1 MLDSPLPKTL
11 ERKLWRGIVEFDL
24 LEPNDRI
31 LIGLSGGK
39 DSIFLCYALSAL
51 RKLSAFPFEIAAI
64 TVDPGFSTS
73 FDTNALSRMCEEFE
87 IEFFL
92 RITEIAQIVGDSR
105 GNPCAQCAFFRR
117 GVLNEFANEHGFNK
131 LALAHHLDDA
141 VHTFL
146 LSIFHAGKLET
157 MRPKIFQ
164 DRSGI
169 TVIRPLIYF
178 REKDIVKGAK
188 LHGFQPISIGCP
200 MVGVGKRDEISDV
213 VNRLSAEHPEVISKV
228 VAAMRQ
234 GTQMALWPPK
244 LSRQDMWKKYQTFWQ
259 KLK

>member
-1 MLDSPLPKTL
+1 VLDLPLPKAL

-24 LEPNDRI
+24 LEPNDRV

-39 DSIFLCYALSAL
+39 DSIFLCYALTAL
-51 RKLSAFPFEIAAI
+51 RKYSVLPFEIAAI

-87 IEFFL
+87 IDFFL
-92 RITEIAQIVGDSR
+92 RKTEIAQIVSNSK
-105 GNPCAQCAFFRR
+105 GNPCAECAFFRR
-117 GVLNEFANEHGFNK
+117 GVLNEFANEYGFNK

-141 VHTFL
+141 VNTFL

-178 REKDIVKGAK
+178 REKDIVKSAK
-188 LHGFQPISIGCP
+188 LHGFQPVSTGCP
-200 MVGVGKRDEISDV
+200 MAGISKRDEISEIVD
-213 VNRLSAEHPEVISKV
+213 RLSANHPEVVSKV

-234 GTQMALWPPK
+234 GTQTALWPPK
-244 LSRQDMWKKYQTFWQ
+244 LTRQDMWEKYQAFWQ
-259 KLK
+259 KIK

>member
-1 MLDSPLPKTL
+1 VLGSPLPKKL
-11 ERKLWRGIVEFDL
+11 ERKLWRAIVEFDL
-24 LEPNDRI
+24 LEPNDRV

-51 RKLSAFPFEIAAI
+51 RKHSVFPFEIAAI

-73 FDTNALSRMCEEFE
+73 FDTTMLSRICEEFE
-87 IEFFL
+87 IDFFL
-92 RITEIAQIVGDSR
+92 RKTEIAQIVDNFR

-117 GVLNEFANEHGFNK
+117 GVLNEFANEHNFNK

-169 TVIRPLIYF
+169 TIIRPLIYF
-178 REKDIVKGAK
+178 REKDIIKSAK
-188 LHGFQPISIGCP
+188 LHGFQQIPSGCP
-200 MVGVGKRDEISDV
+200 MAGVSKRDEINEV

-234 GTQMALWPPK
+234 ETQVALWPPK
-244 LSRQDMWKKYQTFWQ
+244 LSRQDMWEKYQTFWQ
-259 KLK
+259 QLK